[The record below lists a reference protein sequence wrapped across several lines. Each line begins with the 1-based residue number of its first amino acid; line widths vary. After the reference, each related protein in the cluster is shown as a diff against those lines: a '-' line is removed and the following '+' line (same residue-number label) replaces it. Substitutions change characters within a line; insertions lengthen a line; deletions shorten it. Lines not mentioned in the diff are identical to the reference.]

1 MTTEQLRL
9 EIAALKAENARLD
22 DNFSLCLEN
31 IVALAEDVA
40 SGKLEIA
47 ELKKQL

>member
-1 MTTEQLRL
+1 MTTHELRL
-9 EIAALKAENARLD
+9 ELAALKAENARLD

>member
-1 MTTEQLRL
+1 MNTEQLRL
-9 EIAALKAENARLD
+9 EIESLRAENARLD

-40 SGKLEIA
+40 AGKIEIA
-47 ELKKQL
+47 ELKKLL